1 MDYYKCELCD
11 KTHEGN
17 YRGRYCQKCTAKV
30 QENVKKMD
38 KLQSA
43 YGERLPE
50 YVNMMLGK
58 KLESLTKWLI
68 VLTIILAVL
77 AVVQILLLIR

>member
-1 MDYYKCELCD
+1 
-11 KTHEGN
+11 
-17 YRGRYCQKCTAKV
+17 
-30 QENVKKMD
+30 MD

-43 YGERLPE
+43 YGGRLPE

-77 AVVQILLLIR
+77 AVIQMFLIIR